1 MIEVANVHHV
11 NIDVRDVDRSVK
23 FYEEVLGLKD
33 GPVPKSHRPLRW
45 VYAGETPIIH
55 ISQGG
60 ADKGD
65 APKDSEIFQHVAFRV
80 TDMDAARERIE
91 NLGIEHHLNA
101 NEKFSV
107 RQIFFDDPDGVTIEL
122 IEVGGPKT

>member
-23 FYEEVLGLKD
+23 FYEDVLDLKD

-45 VYAGETPIIH
+45 VYAGDQPIIH

-60 ADKGD
+60 AAKGD
-65 APKDSEIFQHVAFRV
+65 AARETEIFQHIAFRV
-80 TDMDAARERIE
+80 TDLNAAVERIE
-91 NLGIEHHLNA
+91 SLGIEHRRNQI
-101 NEKFSV
+101 ESFSV
-107 RQIFFDDPDGVTIEL
+107 RQVFFDDPDGVTIEL
-122 IEVGGPKT
+122 IEVGGAKS

>member
-23 FYEEVLGLKD
+23 FYEDVLDLKD

-45 VYAGETPIIH
+45 VYAGDQPIIH

-60 ADKGD
+60 AEKGD
-65 APKDSEIFQHVAFRV
+65 AAKETEIFQHIAFRV
-80 TDMDAARERIE
+80 TDLDAAIERIE
-91 NLGIEHHLNA
+91 KLGIEHRTNA
-101 NEKFSV
+101 IGAFSV
-107 RQIFFDDPDGVTIEL
+107 RQVFFDDPDGVTIEL

>member
-23 FYEEVLGLKD
+23 FYERVLDLKD

-45 VYAGETPIIH
+45 VYAGDQPIIH
-55 ISQGG
+55 ISQSG

-65 APKDSEIFQHVAFRV
+65 GAKDSEIFQHIAFRV
-80 TDMDAARERIE
+80 TDIEAARERIE
-91 NLGIEHHLNA
+91 NLGIEHRF
-101 NEKFSV
+101 NEIEQFQV

-122 IEVGGPKT
+122 IEVGGPEK

>member
-45 VYAGETPIIH
+45 VYAGDQPVMH

-60 ADKGD
+60 AEKSD
-65 APKDSEIFQHVAFRV
+65 AAKETEIFQHVAFRV
-80 TDMDAARERIE
+80 TDLDAAIERIE
-91 NLGIEHHLNA
+91 SLGIEHRLNA
-101 NEKFSV
+101 VESFSV
-107 RQIFFDDPDGVTIEL
+107 RQVFFDDPDGVTIEL
-122 IEVGGPKT
+122 IEVGGAKS

>member
-23 FYEEVLGLKD
+23 FYEDVLDLKD

-45 VYAGETPIIH
+45 VYAGDQPIIH

-60 ADKGD
+60 AAKGD
-65 APKDSEIFQHVAFRV
+65 AARETEIFQHIAFRV
-80 TDMDAARERIE
+80 TDLDAAVERIE
-91 NLGIEHHLNA
+91 SLGIEHRRNQI
-101 NEKFSV
+101 ESFSV
-107 RQIFFDDPDGVTIEL
+107 RPVFFDDPDGVTIEL
-122 IEVGGPKT
+122 IEVGGAKS

>member
-23 FYEEVLGLKD
+23 FYEDVLDLKD

-45 VYAGETPIIH
+45 VYAGDQPIIH

-60 ADKGD
+60 AAKGD
-65 APKDSEIFQHVAFRV
+65 AARETEIFQHIAFRV
-80 TDMDAARERIE
+80 TDLDAAVERIE
-91 NLGIEHHLNA
+91 SLGIEHRRNQI
-101 NEKFSV
+101 ESFSV
-107 RQIFFDDPDGVTIEL
+107 RQVFFDDPDGVTIEY
-122 IEVGGPKT
+122 IQKPT

>member
-33 GPVPKSHRPLRW
+33 GPAPKTSRPLHW
-45 VYAGETPIIH
+45 VYAGDQPIIH

-65 APKDSEIFQHVAFRV
+65 APKNSEIFQHIAFRI
-80 TDMDAARERIE
+80 TDYEAAKQKIE
-91 NLGIEHHLNA
+91 KLGIGYRLAE
-101 NEKFSV
+101 NENFSV
-107 RQIFFDDPDGVTIEL
+107 RQIFFNDPDGVTIEL
-122 IEVGGPKT
+122 IEVGGPGK

>member
-23 FYEEVLGLKD
+23 FYEDVLDLKD

-45 VYAGETPIIH
+45 VYAGDQPIIH

-60 ADKGD
+60 AAKGD
-65 APKDSEIFQHVAFRV
+65 AARETEIFQHIAFRV
-80 TDMDAARERIE
+80 TDLDAAVERIE
-91 NLGIEHHLNA
+91 SLGIEHRRNQI
-101 NEKFSV
+101 ESFSV
-107 RQIFFDDPDGVTIEL
+107 RQVFFDDPDGVTIEL
-122 IEVGGPKT
+122 IGVGGAKS